1 MARPGQQFSVFMLPH
16 FLTAF
21 FYDAAQRIT
30 SLNQVNILNKIVFI
44 ALFEKRCPVFFT
56 LNLQSYALVEF

>member
-1 MARPGQQFSVFMLPH
+1 MARPGQQFSVFMLSH

-21 FYDAAQRIT
+21 FDDAAQRIT